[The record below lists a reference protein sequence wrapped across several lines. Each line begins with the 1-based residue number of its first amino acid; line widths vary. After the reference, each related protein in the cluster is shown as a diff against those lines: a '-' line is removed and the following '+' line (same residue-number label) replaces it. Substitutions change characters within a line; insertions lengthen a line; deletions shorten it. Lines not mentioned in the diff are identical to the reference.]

1 MVVWLLL
8 LELLLLLP
16 LRLIVHR
23 VRPARL
29 IQQRLALLAMRDLL
43 VLLHEIARRAAAR
56 TEAVLAAVTGQVV
69 LCAHLA
75 AVQQRHDPRK
85 AHAGQGCEASAL
97 RGVSRCSAEW
107 VRMDVRSCCS
117 MSSRSCCRCSSSC
130 GACARTRCRD
140 TTMRGSLGALA
151 TGQPDGLLL
160 PTCPE
165 WAAARG
171 ALVVPVLL
179 VVCRHDF

>member
-1 MVVWLLL
+1 MVVRLLL
-8 LELLLLLP
+8 LELLLLP

-56 TEAVLAAVTGQVV
+56 TEAVLAAVAGQVV
-69 LCAHLA
+69 LCANLA

-97 RGVSRCSAEW
+97 RRVLVDDGSAEW
-107 VRMDVRSCCS
+107 DWVDIRSCCS
-117 MSSRSCCRCSSSC
+117 MSSRSCCRCSSSY

-140 TTMRGSLGALA
+140 TTMRGSLGALT
-151 TGQPDGLLL
+151 TGRPDGLLI
-160 PTCPE
+160 PTCSE
-165 WAAARG
+165 RAAA
-171 ALVVPVLL
+171 
-179 VVCRHDF
+179 

>member
-1 MVVWLLL
+1 MVVR
-8 LELLLLLP
+8 LLLLP

-29 IQQRLALLAMRDLL
+29 IQQRLTLLAMRDLL

-56 TEAVLAAVTGQVV
+56 AEAVLAAVAGQVV

-97 RGVSRCSAEW
+97 GEC
-107 VRMDVRSCCS
+107 
-117 MSSRSCCRCSSSC
+117 
-130 GACARTRCRD
+130 
-140 TTMRGSLGALA
+140 
-151 TGQPDGLLL
+151 Q
-160 PTCPE
+160 
-165 WAAARG
+165 
-171 ALVVPVLL
+171 
-179 VVCRHDF
+179 